1 MACEPENATKVN
13 ETSEFIGQNQSI
25 ELAVQKDVQN
35 QGNAP
40 VQIDVEN
47 PGNECVQTED
57 HTKGDETSQPSKIS
71 ICSVRMY
78 SLYLIFCIRAGFQR

>member
-40 VQIDVEN
+40 VQIDVEK
-47 PGNECVQTED
+47 PRQRM
-57 HTKGDETSQPSKIS
+57 
-71 ICSVRMY
+71 CSD
-78 SLYLIFCIRAGFQR
+78 